1 MTRINLLPW
10 REAERERR
18 KKTFFIQLGGAVLA
32 AGLVWYGASWYMDNL
47 IAHQEARND
56 RIQQASRDLD
66 SQIAEIED
74 LEQELER
81 LLSRAEVIQDL
92 QDGRASVVQLLE
104 EMVGILHDGIYLT
117 RVQERDG
124 QVSIQGRS
132 RSPQEVSVFLQNIDN
147 SSLLGD
153 PDLDSFEAG
162 GPDGDGQPRYYN
174 FAARTSQQS
183 NR

>member
-18 KKTFFIQLGGAVLA
+18 KKAFFAQLGAAVLA
-32 AGLVWYGASWYMDNL
+32 AGLVWYGATWYMDSL
-47 IAHQEARND
+47 IDRQQARND
-56 RIQQASRDLD
+56 RIQQALRDLD

-74 LEQELER
+74 LERELER
-81 LLSRAEVIQDL
+81 LISRAEVIQDL
-92 QDGRASVVQLLE
+92 QDGRTAVVQLLE
-104 EMVGILHDGIYLT
+104 EMVNILHDGIYFT
-117 RVQERDG
+117 SIRQRNS
-124 QVSIQGRS
+124 QISIQGRS

-147 SSLLGD
+147 STLLGD

-162 GPDGDGQPRYYN
+162 GADGEGQPRYYN
-174 FAARTSQQS
+174 FAARTTQQS